1 MKIDVYQITPRQK
14 LTIAKGLCDYRY
26 IMEYWNQNDS
36 DFQAVFYDFYL
47 KARWAVI
54 NKTGNREPYF
64 EKLQEISP
72 KDPLIDIL
80 DDLKS
85 RMESHSYELSIGSKL
100 LHTRNPSVPIYDK
113 KVRDYLLEEE
123 DVPFWWHQ
131 KGAPRGKSERE
142 KIEHDWNELTA
153 WYADFLDSE
162 QGLEWIGWFDKC
174 FPTYTAIS
182 NVKKVDFIIFATN

>member
-26 IMEYWNQNDS
+26 IMEYWKQNDS

-47 KARWAVI
+47 KARWAAM

-64 EKLQEISP
+64 AKLQEISP
-72 KDPLIDIL
+72 KDSLIDIL

-113 KVRDYLLEEE
+113 KVRDYLMNEEK
-123 DVPFWWHQ
+123 VPFWWHQ
-131 KGAPRGKSERE
+131 TGARRGTSERT
-142 KIEHDWNELTA
+142 KIEHDWNELTK
-153 WYADFLDSE
+153 WYTSFLDSKR
-162 QGLEWIGWFDKC
+162 GMEWLGWFDKC
-174 FPTYTAIS
+174 FPTYADIS
-182 NVKKVDFIIFATN
+182 SVKKVDFIIFATN